1 MRIEV
6 APLSVT
12 LSDKIANFLLPVF
25 MTFSSAGLEVFVSEG
40 EMFPSGDTMIP

>member
-25 MTFSSAGLEVFVSEG
+25 MTFSSASLEVFISEG